1 MSADRCYETAR
12 DLLPVLEL
20 NRVTPY
26 EVAGRRVSAPEVT
39 EITSSMESMIGGEE
53 GKSFVF
59 RVRQRV
65 KTVRLRLPL
74 TSKRSTGSVSQ
85 VVKSRRRLRSSS
97 PRRWPS

>member
-1 MSADRCYETAR
+1 MSADRHYKTAR

-39 EITSSMESMIGGEE
+39 EIASSMESMIGGEE

-59 RVRQRV
+59 RVRPRV
-65 KTVRLRLPL
+65 KTREAEIAADFEAE
-74 TSKRSTGSVSQ
+74 
-85 VVKSRRRLRSSS
+85 
-97 PRRWPS
+97 